1 MLELSEPKLIHP
13 DPLLPL
19 DIAES
24 INSDPDLAP
33 RSPIKLQSI
42 YFIEDTGEIG
52 SLSVIYA
59 EGFHDLDDF
68 VLAIAEE
75 NCCSWEFVE
84 MVVEGHDEDGN
95 YDDDDNPL
103 PHFLEQLKSNVVC
116 RWFRFTDDGYFVK
129 SASFIVGAF
138 PATCFYIE

>member
-1 MLELSEPKLIHP
+1 MFELSEPKPIFP

-19 DIAES
+19 DIVES
-24 INSDPDLAP
+24 INSDPVLTP

-42 YFIEDTGEIG
+42 YFIEDTGEIE
-52 SLSVIYA
+52 SLSAIYA

-75 NCCSWEFVE
+75 NCCSWEFIE
-84 MVVEGHDEDGN
+84 MGIEGHDEDGN

-103 PHFLEQLKSNVVC
+103 LHFLEHLKSKVVC
-116 RWFRFTDDGYFVK
+116 RWFRFTDDDYFVK
-129 SASFIVGAF
+129 SASFVIDAF